1 MKRRLTVVL
10 LALAFGLC
18 LAQTAP
24 RNTECIAPAD
34 PGGGWDF
41 TCRIPAADVMA
52 KLGLIQGAMKVSNVT
67 GGGGGVAYANVVT
80 QRAGDESLI
89 VAASTATATRL
100 AQNVFAGFTA
110 DNVRWLGAVGA
121 DYGVIAVSNDSPYQ
135 TLNELVD
142 AIMAAPSDF
151 PFAGGSAIGG
161 WDHLKVLLL
170 MNAAGLEDLSG
181 VRYIAFDGGG
191 AAMIELVGGRAA
203 AFTGDISEVLAQ
215 IEAGEVRV
223 LGVLSPDRIP
233 ILPDV
238 ATATE
243 QGYDVIGANWR
254 AFYAPPG
261 ISDEAYNYWVD
272 AVRQVAESEEWNSLR
287 EQNGLAE
294 FALFGDDFEAFVREQ
309 VATIQAISEDLGLL
323 Q

>member
-1 MKRRLTVVL
+1 MKRFMGAILAIVVWS
-10 LALAFGLC
+10 LAF
-18 LAQTAP
+18 AQFSP
-24 RNTECIAPAD
+24 KNTECIAPAD

-41 TCRIPAADVMA
+41 TCRVPAAQVMA
-52 KLGLIQGAMKVSNVT
+52 ELGLIPGSMKVTNMT

-80 QRAGDESLI
+80 QRADDENLI
-89 VAASTATATRL
+89 IAASTATATRL

-135 TLNELVD
+135 TLNDLVD
-142 AIMAAPSDF
+142 AVAAAPGDYV
-151 PFAGGSAIGG
+151 FAGGSAIGG
-161 WDHLKVLLL
+161 WDHLKVLLV
-170 MNAAGLEDLSG
+170 MNEAGVEDLGS
-181 VRYIAFDGGG
+181 VRYVAFDGGG
-191 AAMIELVGGRAA
+191 AAMIEVLGGRAA

-215 IEAGEVRV
+215 VEAGEIRV
-223 LGVLSPDRIP
+223 LGVLSPDRVP
-233 ILPDV
+233 ALPEV

-243 QGYDVIGANWR
+243 QGYNVIGANWR

-261 ISDEAYNYWVD
+261 ISDEAYNFWVD
-272 AVRQVAESEEWNSLR
+272 AIKQVAASEEWNTLR

-294 FALFGDDFEAFVREQ
+294 FALFGDDFEGFVRDQ
-309 VATIQAISEDLGLL
+309 VAIIHGISEDLGLL